1 MIRIQEHVPHRLC
14 QEVLR
19 YLRFLKRGHAA
30 AQHGAAVPADLQED
44 LLVVSCT
51 AALRR
56 FQHCR
61 QSGSV
66 DDQPVVLEIIG
77 QAAET
82 RVLTQVN
89 ICMLKE
95 EGFKCICR

>member
-1 MIRIQEHVPHRLC
+1 MIWIQEHVPHGL
-14 QEVLR
+14 EEEILG

-44 LLVVSCT
+44 LLVVSC
-51 AALRR
+51 AAVLHR

-66 DDQPVVLEIIG
+66 DDQPVVLELIR
-77 QAAET
+77 QAVET
-82 RVLTQVN
+82 HVYMRAHSQCV
-89 ICMLKE
+89 C
-95 EGFKCICR
+95 